1 MGRQRSQQS
10 GPTACRAEHVRWEQR
25 TSTEARNQE
34 SQLHSEFHPANRTQH
49 YTRAEPLSRASTREI
64 PIPPVFWD
72 ERGKNTSLPLRR
84 VAEITSLRSSLTLLP
99 A

>member
-34 SQLHSEFHPANRTQH
+34 SQLHSEFHPENRTQH
-49 YTRAEPLSRASTREI
+49 YTRAEPLSRASHLVRYR
-64 PIPPVFWD
+64 P
-72 ERGKNTSLPLRR
+72 
-84 VAEITSLRSSLTLLP
+84 RSEPNVISFGSFGTVLGTLEVSVVGDRLDP
-99 A
+99 WW